1 MRNYPWTVNI
11 YNGLMTAVE
20 RQPRHPEGGLFDYYS
35 VSLMQERQ

>member
-20 RQPRHPEGGLFDYYS
+20 RQPRHLEGGFLIIFLY
-35 VSLMQERQ
+35 L